1 MVYKDLTPGICPEN
15 DLDGEWGLSKGA
27 YFILFHAAAGY
38 SCINAM
44 AGIFE
49 VVTLWDKS

>member
-1 MVYKDLTPGICPEN
+1 MSE
-15 DLDGEWGLSKGA
+15 SA

-38 SCINAM
+38 GCVNAM

-49 VVTLWDKS
+49 VVTL